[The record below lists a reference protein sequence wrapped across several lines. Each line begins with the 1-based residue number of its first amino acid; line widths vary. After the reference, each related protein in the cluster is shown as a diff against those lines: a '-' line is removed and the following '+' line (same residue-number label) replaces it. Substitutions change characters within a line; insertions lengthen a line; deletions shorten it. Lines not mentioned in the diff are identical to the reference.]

1 MSKTLS
7 LKKEPE
13 SAPVVPAILPAV
25 PSYTADQLRAMLE
38 ALEPSLPHIVA
49 DKSALP
55 PVDERVSAPIQAPAN
70 RHGSFSLNGIAILGS
85 PIAQN
90 INPATGFP
98 HNQVVQAPK
107 GGLISPPP
115 TRNFR

>member
-7 LKKEPE
+7 LKT
-13 SAPVVPAILPAV
+13 SAVPANSAHEAVVLPA
-25 PSYTADQLRAMLE
+25 PYTAHQLRAMLE
-38 ALEPSLPHIVA
+38 ALEPSPPHIVA
-49 DKSALP
+49 DKSVLP
-55 PVDERVSAPIQAPAN
+55 PVEDRVAAPIQAPAN

-85 PIAQN
+85 PIAPH
-90 INPATGFP
+90 INPATGFA